1 MVLCSALSHHRKRR
15 TRIRCKVYVSNDYYR
30 HNSVVNI
37 GLVVNATM
45 LTFFLIMVKLSLYD
59 FIRSYIQNIKNRNGD
74 ALMEYAKPL
83 WVKKIVKELIELWL

>member
-1 MVLCSALSHHRKRR
+1 
-15 TRIRCKVYVSNDYYR
+15 
-30 HNSVVNI
+30 
-37 GLVVNATM
+37 M

-83 WVKKIVKELIELWL
+83 RVKKIVKELIKLWL